1 VRTSRAPARHE
12 TRLARAL
19 LPATYAATP
28 LAVGGGWFLQRAH
41 LLGDVSLAVFVP
53 LVALTAV
60 ANAASQ
66 IFWNRRRGTTA
77 ATHVRIGGVMVTT
90 TVVVSAAGW
99 GPFLAIAYAIG
110 GIDVLRTM
118 GSTSARPAI
127 AWMVGCIALGQV
139 AVALGF
145 APTILSEHYAHAV
158 AAVGVTCL
166 VLVVRVLGSTEAIA
180 EDAQA
185 ELREHGEQFQALVQ
199 HAMDIIGVLGERGTI
214 DYVSPAIGTMLG
226 YEPADV
232 EGDTFLALVQQHDAD
247 SAQAFLDEVAGQPD
261 TALTREL
268 ALRHRDGST
277 RLAAVTL
284 TRRSDTRDG
293 DVVVNVHDITTQR
306 ALEERLRHDALHDP
320 VTGLANRTA
329 FLDEVEGEH
338 DTALTRELALRHRA
352 GSTRLAAVTL
362 TRRSDTRD
370 GDVVVNIHD
379 ITTQRALEERLRHD
393 ALHDPVTGLAN
404 RTAFLDAVKRA
415 CARATRERSTLA
427 VLYVDLD
434 GFKRVNDSFGHEAG
448 DRVLVATAELI
459 ASCVRAADVV
469 ARLGGDEFCVLLE
482 RVATLDETIE
492 VADRVIATLAETR
505 PGGADGVTAS
515 IGIALNPAGDLSVSE
530 LLRRADEAMYDA
542 KRSGRGRWATN
553 ARVLQRAG

>member
-1 VRTSRAPARHE
+1 MRTSRAPARHE

-77 ATHVRIGGVMVTT
+77 ATHVRIGVVMVTT
-90 TVVVSAAGW
+90 TVVVYAAGW

-180 EDAQA
+180 EDAQD
-185 ELREHGEQFQALVQ
+185 ELRENGEQFQALVQ
-199 HAMDIIGVLGERGTI
+199 HAMDIIGVLGGRGTI
-214 DYVSPAIGTMLG
+214 RYMSPAIATMLG
-226 YEPADV
+226 YEPTDV
-232 EGDTFLALVQQHDAD
+232 EGDAFVSLVQQHDAR
-247 SAQAFLDEVAGQPD
+247 SAQ
-261 TALTREL
+261 
-268 ALRHRDGST
+268 
-277 RLAAVTL
+277 
-284 TRRSDTRDG
+284 
-293 DVVVNVHDITTQR
+293 
-306 ALEERLRHDALHDP
+306 
-320 VTGLANRTA
+320 A

-338 DTALTRELALRHRA
+338 DTALTRELALRHRD